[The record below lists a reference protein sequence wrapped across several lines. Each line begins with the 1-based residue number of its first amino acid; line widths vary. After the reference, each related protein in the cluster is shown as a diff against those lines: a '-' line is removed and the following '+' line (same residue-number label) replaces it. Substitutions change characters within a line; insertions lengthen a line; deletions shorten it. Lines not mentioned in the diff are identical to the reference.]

1 MSTGTRFISCQSR
14 PLVSRDPM
22 TTIGRHS
29 MQLAGMAALAGV
41 VLFVPTN
48 SVASV
53 LTGSDPVRI
62 AYITPGVWILK
73 GALLVTMGFVALI
86 SVFLTN
92 ASTRPPV
99 LPEQTSVGPKR
110 LAGEI
115 PVLLALLVLA
125 LVLRVIALG
134 DGLWFDEIQTL
145 VHYARLPAG
154 QVVTTFDSQNNH
166 LLYSLFAS
174 VTLTLFDESAATL
187 RLPAVIFGVASLWAL
202 HRFGNVVT
210 SRRETLFAVALMAV
224 SYHHVWFSQNAR
236 GYTALLFFTLL
247 GTWAFLLLLSRA
259 PSWGLIAGYGLAM
272 GLATYTHVTAAV
284 TVVAHGGIWAW
295 LAWRHRT
302 TEWRAPLLALVLSG
316 LVATTLYA
324 LVLPQFLDTLLP
336 STHSAQTT
344 EWQSP
349 LWLVVETVRGLAR
362 GLPGGWF
369 AVLIGL
375 ALAASGMWSYWRQSP
390 TVLMV
395 MVLPPVLTA
404 GMALA
409 LSHNLWPRFFFF
421 AAGFALLILVRGIY
435 TVSLLA
441 GRHARPVAAAAT
453 LVVALGSALTVPR
466 AWQPKQDY
474 EGATAFVEKTRA
486 PGDAMVT
493 VDLTIFPVTE
503 YLARPWQTATDG
515 TSLEAIEKDHSRT
528 WVMYTF
534 PVRLEAAFPEIYQRM
549 TSAYDT
555 AAVFP
560 GTIGGGTIL
569 VMVTP

>member
-1 MSTGTRFISCQSR
+1 MM
-14 PLVSRDPM
+14 V
-22 TTIGRHS
+22 IGRNTIRSAS
-29 MQLAGMAALAGV
+29 MA
-41 VLFVPTN
+41 VLIGTTVLMPATG
-48 SVASV
+48 VASV
-53 LTGSDPVRI
+53 LTGGDPLRI
-62 AYITPGVWILK
+62 AEVTQGVWILK
-73 GALLVTMGFVALI
+73 VSLLATMGWMALI
-86 SVFLTN
+86 WVFLTN
-92 ASTRPPV
+92 TVRRIPMLQEGTGTASER
-99 LPEQTSVGPKR
+99 LPLET
-110 LAGEI
+110 
-115 PVLLALLVLA
+115 PVLLALLGLA
-125 LVLRVIALG
+125 LVLRIVALG

-145 VHYARLPAG
+145 VDYARLPAG

-174 VTLTLFDESAATL
+174 VTLSLFGESAATL
-187 RLPAVIFGVASLWAL
+187 RLPAVFFGVASLWAL
-202 HRFGNVVT
+202 HRFGSAVT
-210 SRRETLFAVALMAV
+210 SRRETLFAVTLMAV

-247 GTWAFLLLLSRA
+247 GTWAFLLLLSRT

-272 GLATYTHVTAAV
+272 GLATYTHVTAAL
-284 TVVAHGGIWAW
+284 TVVAHGGIWSW
-295 LAWRHRT
+295 LAWRHRP

-324 LVLPQFLDTLLP
+324 LVLPQLFDTLLP

-349 LWLVVETVRGLAR
+349 LWLVVETIRGLAR
-362 GLPGGWF
+362 GLPGGWL

-375 ALAASGMWSYWRQSP
+375 ALAASGMWSYWRRSP
-390 TVLMV
+390 IVLMI

-441 GRHARPVAAAAT
+441 GRRAGPVAAVAT
-453 LVVALGSALTVPR
+453 LVVAVGSALTVPR

-474 EGATAFVEKTRA
+474 KGATTFVEETRA
-486 PGDAMVT
+486 SGDAMVT

-515 TSLEAIEKDHSRT
+515 SSLEAIEENHSRT

-534 PVRLEAAFPEIYQRM
+534 PVRLETAFPEIYKRM
-549 TSAYDT
+549 TSNYDT

>member
-1 MSTGTRFISCQSR
+1 MRFAS
-14 PLVSRDPM
+14 
-22 TTIGRHS
+22 
-29 MQLAGMAALAGV
+29 MAALAGA
-41 VLFVPTN
+41 VLLVPATG
-48 SVASV
+48 VASA
-53 LTGSDPVRI
+53 LTGGDPLRI
-62 AYITPGVWILK
+62 PDVTPGVWILK
-73 GALLVTMGFVALI
+73 GALLVTLGWVALI

-92 ASTRPPV
+92 ADTRPPV
-99 LPEQTSVGPKR
+99 LPQATSIPSER
-110 LAGEI
+110 LPLET
-115 PVLLALLVLA
+115 PMLLALICLA
-125 LVLRVIALG
+125 LVLRIIALG

-166 LLYSLFAS
+166 LLYSVAAS
-174 VTLTLFDESAATL
+174 VTFTLFGESAATL
-187 RLPAVIFGVASLWAL
+187 RLPAVLFGVASLWAL
-202 HRFGNVVT
+202 HRFGIVVAP
-210 SRRETLFAVALMAV
+210 RRETLLAVALMAV

-259 PSWGLIAGYGLAM
+259 PSWGLIAGYGLVM
-272 GLATYTHVTAAV
+272 GLATYTHVTAAL
-284 TVVAHGGIWAW
+284 TVVVHGGIWAW

-302 TEWRAPLLALVLSG
+302 MEWRAPLLALVLSG

-324 LVLPQFLDTLLP
+324 LVLPQFFDTLLA

-349 LWLVVETVRGLAR
+349 LWLVVETVRGLAL
-362 GLPGGWF
+362 GLPGGWL
-369 AVLIGL
+369 AVLIGVV
-375 ALAASGMWSYWRQSP
+375 LAASGMWSYWRQSP
-390 TVLMV
+390 IVLMS

-404 GMALA
+404 GVALA

-441 GRHARPVAAAAT
+441 GRRAQPVAAVAT
-453 LVVALGSALTVPR
+453 LAVALGSALTVPR

-474 EGATAFVEKTRA
+474 EGAIAFVEETLA

-493 VDLTIFPVTE
+493 VDLTTFPVTE

-515 TSLEAIEKDHSRT
+515 RSLEAIEEAHPRT

-534 PVRLEAAFPEIYQRM
+534 PVRLEAVFPEIYQRV
-549 TSAYDT
+549 TLAYDT

>member
-1 MSTGTRFISCQSR
+1 MMAIGHHTIRFAS
-14 PLVSRDPM
+14 
-22 TTIGRHS
+22 
-29 MQLAGMAALAGV
+29 MAALASAA
-41 VLFVPTN
+41 VLMPATG
-48 SVASV
+48 VASV
-53 LTGSDPVRI
+53 LTGGDPLRI
-62 AYITPGVWILK
+62 AEVAQGVWILK
-73 GALLVTMGFVALI
+73 GSLLVTVGWMGLI
-86 SVFLTN
+86 WMFLANTV
-92 ASTRPPV
+92 TRTPI
-99 LPEQTSVGPKR
+99 LPEGTGGASER
-110 LAGEI
+110 LPLETL
-115 PVLLALLVLA
+115 VLLALLGLA
-125 LVLRVIALG
+125 LVLRIVALG

-145 VHYARLPAG
+145 VDYARLPAG

-166 LLYSLFAS
+166 LLYSLIAS
-174 VTLTLFDESAATL
+174 VTLTLFGESAATL
-187 RLPAVIFGVASLWAL
+187 RLPAVFFGVASLGAL
-202 HRFGNVVT
+202 HLFGSVIV
-210 SRRETLFAVALMAV
+210 SRRETLLAVTLMAV

-247 GTWAFLLLLSRA
+247 GTWTFLLLLSRA

-272 GLATYTHVTAAV
+272 GLATYTHVTAAL

-302 TEWRAPLLALVLSG
+302 AEWRAPLLALVLSG

-336 STHSAQTT
+336 STHSTQTT

-349 LWLVVETVRGLAR
+349 LWLVVETIRGLAR
-362 GLPGGWF
+362 GLPGGWL

-390 TVLMV
+390 IVLMI

-421 AAGFALLILVRGIY
+421 AAGFALLILVRGIF
-435 TVSLLA
+435 TMGLLA
-441 GRHARPVAAAAT
+441 GRHAKPVATAAT

-474 EGATAFVEKTRA
+474 EGAAAFVEETRA
-486 PGDAMVT
+486 SGDAMVT
-493 VDLTIFPVTE
+493 VDLTTFPVTE

-515 TSLEAIEKDHSRT
+515 SSLEAIERHHPRT

-534 PVRLEAAFPEIYQRM
+534 PVRLKAAFPEIYQRVI
-549 TSAYDT
+549 SAYDT

>member
-1 MSTGTRFISCQSR
+1 VNSIGSHRIRF
-14 PLVSRDPM
+14 
-22 TTIGRHS
+22 
-29 MQLAGMAALAGV
+29 AGMAALAGA
-41 VLFVPTN
+41 VLFIPAS

-53 LTGSDPVRI
+53 LTGGDPFRI
-62 AYITPGVWILK
+62 AEAIPGVLILR
-73 GALLVTMGFVALI
+73 GTLIVDMGWMALI
-86 SVFLTN
+86 WVFLTN
-92 ASTRPPV
+92 AGKRPPV
-99 LPEQTSVGPKR
+99 IAENLPSEAVT
-110 LAGEI
+110 LET
-115 PVLLALLVLA
+115 PVLLALIGLA
-125 LVLRVIALG
+125 LTLRLIALG

-145 VHYARLPAG
+145 VNYARLPVG

-166 LLYSLFAS
+166 LLYSVAAS
-174 VTLTLFDESAATL
+174 VTLTMFGEAAATL

-202 HRFGNVVT
+202 HRFGIMVA
-210 SRRETLFAVALMAV
+210 SRREALLAVTLMAV

-247 GTWAFLLLLSRA
+247 GTWAFLLLLTRT
-259 PSWGLIAGYGLAM
+259 PSWALIAGYGLAM
-272 GLATYTHVTAAV
+272 GLATYTHVTAAL

-295 LAWRHRT
+295 LAWRHHT

-324 LVLPQFLDTLLP
+324 LVLPQLFDTLLARTP
-336 STHSAQTT
+336 SAQTT

-362 GLPGGWF
+362 GLPGGWL
-369 AVLIGL
+369 AVLVGL
-375 ALAASGMWSYWRQSP
+375 ALAASGMWSYWRQDP
-390 TVLMV
+390 IVLAC

-404 GMALA
+404 AMALA

-421 AAGFALLILVRGIY
+421 AAGFALLILVRGIF

-441 GRHARPVAAAAT
+441 GRHARPVATIAT
-453 LVVALGSALTVPR
+453 IVVALASASTVPR

-474 EGATAFVEKTRA
+474 EGAATFVEETRA

-493 VDLTIFPVTE
+493 VDLTTFPVTE

-515 TSLEAIEKDHSRT
+515 SSLEAIEGAHPRT

-534 PVRLEAAFPEIYQRM
+534 PVRLESAFPGVYQRV

>member
-1 MSTGTRFISCQSR
+1 MRF
-14 PLVSRDPM
+14 VS
-22 TTIGRHS
+22 
-29 MQLAGMAALAGV
+29 LAALTGA
-41 VLFVPTN
+41 VLLVPATG
-48 SVASV
+48 VASA
-53 LTGSDPVRI
+53 LTGGDPHRI
-62 AYITPGVWILK
+62 ADVTPAVWMLK
-73 GALLVTMGFVALI
+73 AALLTTMGWMTLVW
-86 SVFLTN
+86 VFLTN
-92 ASTRPPV
+92 AGRRTPI
-99 LPEQTSVGPKR
+99 LPEGTCVAPER
-110 LAGEI
+110 LPLET
-115 PVLLALLVLA
+115 PVLLALLGLA
-125 LVLRVIALG
+125 LVLRIVALG

-145 VHYARLPAG
+145 VDYARLPAG

-166 LLYSLFAS
+166 LLYSLMAS
-174 VTLTLFDESAATL
+174 VTLTLFGESAATL
-187 RLPAVIFGVASLWAL
+187 RLPAVLFGVASLGAL
-202 HRFGNVVT
+202 HLFGSVIA
-210 SRRETLFAVALMAV
+210 SRRETLLAVTLMAV

-236 GYTALLFFTLL
+236 GYTTLLFFTLL
-247 GTWAFLLLLSRA
+247 GTRAFLSLLSRA

-272 GLATYTHVTAAV
+272 GLATYTHVTAAL
-284 TVVAHGGIWAW
+284 TVLAHGSIWAW

-302 TEWRAPLLALVLSG
+302 MEWRAPLLALVLSG

-324 LVLPQFLDTLLP
+324 LVLPQFFDTLLG
-336 STHSAQTT
+336 STPFTQTT

-349 LWLVVETVRGLAR
+349 LWLVVEMVRGLTR
-362 GLPGGWF
+362 GLPGGWL

-375 ALAASGMWSYWRQSP
+375 ALVASGMLSYWRQSP
-390 TVLMV
+390 IVLMS

-421 AAGFALLILVRGIY
+421 TAGFALLILVRGIF

-441 GRHARPVAAAAT
+441 GRHARPVATVAT
-453 LVVALGSALTVPR
+453 LAVALASTLTVRR

-474 EGATAFVEKTRA
+474 EGATAFVEEAHA

-493 VDLTIFPVTE
+493 IDLTTFPVTE

-515 TSLEAIEKDHSRT
+515 TSLEAIEEDHLRT

-534 PVRLEAAFPEIYQRM
+534 PVRLEAAFPEIYQRV